1 MHKECSYITR
11 SIEIAYRYCIISS
24 HHLRRGNTML
34 EFETEAK
41 G

>member
-11 SIEIAYRYCIISS
+11 SIEIAYCIISS